1 MKKCILALIIASLV
15 FIPGCARAPE
25 GVKPKKQIVLWHWL
39 TDREDALN
47 ELAIRYKD
55 LTGVGVKSALY
66 APSDAYSQKIMAS
79 GQAKALPDIYG
90 ILGEK
95 RIFAAFIKAGHI
107 ADLTPYMEYNN
118 GAWKNI
124 IFKKSLETNRFLP
137 GNKYNV
143 KPGIYGA
150 PVDVI
155 NIQML
160 YNKRLFQ
167 QAGLDPRIPPA
178 TWQDFITALEKLK
191 QQGIKGLASGWGES
205 WLIDC
210 LAHNYAFNIMGEKK
224 VIDTIKGKVPY
235 NDPDWIAVFKLIN
248 ELARKQL
255 LISGI
260 VTMGNKTAEQLF
272 ANEKAAFAFNGSWCV
287 NVYKGMNPD
296 LEYGALLPPRASD
309 KFPMAIWGG
318 AGTSFVVNGRSK
330 DKEEA
335 VNFLKWLTEREQQ
348 IYLAEQ
354 TLNLPSNKESL
365 ANIPR
370 ILADFA
376 DDMDNVTHPNIL
388 PVQESP
394 RVLEAF
400 AKGIQAVIIGVKTP
414 EEIANEIQAVKERA
428 MKKEAAK

>member
-1 MKKCILALIIASLV
+1 MKKYVSLLSVISMILVA
-15 FIPGCARAPE
+15 GCAKAPE
-25 GVKPKKQIVLWHWL
+25 GAAPTKQIVLWHWL
-39 TDREDALN
+39 TDRGDVLN
-47 ELAIRYKD
+47 EFALKYQE
-55 LTGVGVKSALY
+55 LSGVKVRCELY

-95 RIFAAFIKAGHI
+95 RIFAAFIQAGHI
-107 ADLTPYMEYNN
+107 ADLTLRMEYNN
-118 GAWKNI
+118 SAWKNKL
-124 IFKKSLETNRFLP
+124 FGKALEVNRFLP
-137 GNKYNV
+137 GNKYGV
-143 KPGIYGA
+143 KPGIYGV
-150 PVDVI
+150 PVDVM

-167 QAGLDPRIPPA
+167 QAGLDPRFPPT
-178 TWQDFITALEKLK
+178 TWQDFIAALEKLK
-191 QQGIKGLASGWGES
+191 QAGVKGLASGWGES

-210 LAHNYAFNIMGEKK
+210 LAHNYAFNIMGEEK
-224 VIDTIKGKVPY
+224 VIATIKGEVPY
-235 NDPDWIAVFKLIN
+235 NDPDWIAVFRLFD

-272 ANEKAAFAFNGSWCV
+272 ANERAAFAFNGSWCV

-309 KFPMAIWGG
+309 KYPMAIWGG

-330 DKEEA
+330 NREEA
-335 VNFLKWLTEREQQ
+335 VNFLKWLTGREQQ
-348 IYLAEQ
+348 ISLAEE
-354 TLNLPSNKESL
+354 TMSLPSNRGSL
-365 ANIPR
+365 TNIPQ
-370 ILADFA
+370 ILAEFA

-394 RVLEAF
+394 RVLEALT
-400 AKGIQAVIIGVKTP
+400 KGIQAVIIGVKTP
-414 EEIANEIQAVKERA
+414 EEIADKIQKVKKRE
-428 MKKEAAK
+428 MKREAAK